1 MAATITPYR
10 SSQQAGHD
18 SFARSLRAEWT
29 KFRTMRGWVVAMLA
43 AAVATALAPIALAS
57 IATSNDPMT
66 CVHGTCQVES
76 SDIAT
81 GPDGAAVTDSFYFV
95 HQPLAGNGSLTAA
108 VSSLHG
114 TGPLP
119 VAPVKVPKGHPPISP
134 GPFPGQPRTQ
144 PWAKAGILIKA
155 GTRPGSPYA
164 AIMLTAGHGVRMQY
178 DYTHDIAGPA
188 AVPSATAPRWLRLA
202 RSGDTITGY
211 SSADGRH
218 WSTVATV
225 HLAGLPATAQA
236 GLFVASPDYL
246 FETQSFGGGDQ
257 GVDLPTQ
264 ASAVFGHVSK
274 RGDFPA
280 SAWASG
286 QAGFAMRPNPDIS
299 RTCNGS
305 PCGSL
310 SRQAGHVRQSGGT
323 FTVAGSGDIAPFVP
337 IVDPLQVAFLG
348 TLFGAI
354 AVIALGALFI
364 TGEYRR
370 GMIRTTLAASPRRGR
385 VLAAKAIVIGSVTFA
400 AGLAGAAVAFP
411 VATAKLH
418 ALSWKPPVWP
428 VWSLTSQVGVRM
440 VLGTAALLTVTA
452 LLALAGGTI
461 LRRSAGAITAVI
473 GLVIVP
479 LVLSVV
485 LPTAP
490 ADWLLRYTPA
500 AAFSLQTSTL
510 RYPQVNTG
518 CIPYHGCYPLAP
530 WTGFAVMCA
539 WAVLAL
545 AVAAVL
551 LRRRDA

>member
-1 MAATITPYR
+1 MTATITPYR
-10 SSQQAGHD
+10 SGQQAGHD
-18 SFARSLRAEWT
+18 GFAQLLRAEWT
-29 KFRTMRGWVVAMLA
+29 KFRTMRGWIIVLLA
-43 AAVATALAPIALAS
+43 AAVATGLAPVALAS
-57 IATSNDPMT
+57 IANSNNPET
-66 CVHGTCQVES
+66 CVHGICQVEA
-76 SDIAT
+76 SDVAT
-81 GPDGAAVTDSFYFV
+81 GPDGQAVTDSFYFV
-95 HQPLAGNGSLTAA
+95 HQPLAGNGSLTVAI
-108 VSSLHG
+108 SSLRG

-119 VAPVKVPKGHPPISP
+119 FAPVKVPKHHPALS
-134 GPFPGQPRTQ
+134 PFPEPSRTQ

-178 DYTHDIAGPA
+178 DFTHDIAGPP
-188 AVPSATAPRWLRLA
+188 AVASATSPRWLRLA
-202 RSGDTITGY
+202 RSGATLTGY

-218 WSTVATV
+218 WATVATV
-225 HLAGLPATAQA
+225 HLPGLPATAQA

-257 GVDLPTQ
+257 GVDNPTQ
-264 ASAVFGHVSK
+264 ATAVFGLLSK
-274 RGDFPA
+274 RGDWPA
-280 SAWASG
+280 GTWTGG
-286 QAGFAMRPNPDIS
+286 QAGFAERSPGKIS

-310 SRQAGHVRQSGGT
+310 SRQPGQFRQSGGT

-337 IVDPLQVAFLG
+337 VVDPLQVAFYG

-354 AVIALGALFI
+354 AVIALGAVFI

-385 VLAAKAIVIGSVTFA
+385 VLAAKALVIGPVTFA

-411 VATAKLH
+411 VAVRKLH

-440 VLGTAALLTVTA
+440 VVGTAALLAVTA
-452 LLALAGGTI
+452 LLALAAGTI

-479 LVLSVV
+479 LVLSVI

-500 AAFSLQTSTL
+500 AAFGLQTSTL
-510 RYPQVNTG
+510 RYPQVTTG
-518 CIPYHGCYPLAP
+518 CVPYHGCYPLGP

-539 WAVLAL
+539 WAALAL

>member
-1 MAATITPYR
+1 MTATMTPYR
-10 SSQQAGHD
+10 SGQQAGHD
-18 SFARSLRAEWT
+18 GFAQVLWAEWT

-43 AAVATALAPIALAS
+43 AAIATALAPIALAS

-76 SDIAT
+76 SNVAT
-81 GPDGAAVTDSFYFV
+81 GPDGEAVTDSFYFV
-95 HQPLAGNGSLTAA
+95 HQPLAGNGSLTASI
-108 VSSLHG
+108 SSLHG
-114 TGPLP
+114 TGPLAYLP
-119 VAPVKVPKGHPPISP
+119 GGVPKHHLP
-134 GPFPGQPRTQ
+134 GLPQPATQ

-178 DYTHDIAGPA
+178 DFTHDIAGPP
-188 AVPSATAPRWLRLA
+188 AVPSTTAPRWLRLA
-202 RSGDTITGY
+202 RSGDTVTGY
-211 SSADGRH
+211 FSADGRH
-218 WSTVATV
+218 WGTVATV
-225 HLAGLPATAQA
+225 HLTGLPTTAQA

-246 FETQSFGGGDQ
+246 FETQGFGGGDQ
-257 GVDLPTQ
+257 GVDNPTQ
-264 ASAVFGHVSK
+264 ATAVFRQVSK
-274 RGDFPA
+274 RGDWPAGA
-280 SAWASG
+280 SAGAWTGG
-286 QAGFAMRPNPDIS
+286 QAGFAQRSPDKIS
-299 RTCNGS
+299 RTCNGVA
-305 PCGSL
+305 CGSL
-310 SRQAGHVRQSGGT
+310 AQQPGHFRQSGGT
-323 FTVAGSGDIAPFVP
+323 FTVAGSGDIAPFVQV
-337 IVDPLQVAFLG
+337 VDPLQVTFYG

-354 AVIALGALFI
+354 AVIALGAVFI

-385 VLAAKAIVIGSVTFA
+385 VLAAKAIVIGLVTFA
-400 AGLAGAAVAFP
+400 AGLAGAAIAFP
-411 VATAKLH
+411 IAVRKLH
-418 ALSWKPPVWP
+418 DLGWKPPVWP

-440 VLGTAALLTVTA
+440 VLGTAALLAVTA
-452 LLALAGGTI
+452 LLALAAGTI

-479 LVLSVV
+479 LVLAVV

-500 AAFSLQTSTL
+500 AAFSLQTSTQ
-510 RYPQVNTG
+510 RYPQVTTG